1 MRKSDLHEEHFV
13 FVQGAVCANPCPT
26 GTYHLDCRFPSSSS
40 LLTSFS
46 SHNHQSL
53 HIVCRNS
60 LLCVAIDII
69 SALHV
74 VLKTHSENV
83 VTVTMEHI
91 ATMSMGSAIVS
102 QDIRG
107 RR

>member
-40 LLTSFS
+40 AIII
-46 SHNHQSL
+46 NHCTL
-53 HIVCRNS
+53 FAENS

-74 VLKTHSENV
+74 VLKTHPENV
-83 VTVTMEHI
+83 VTVTMELI
-91 ATMSMGSAIVS
+91 ATMSMDSAIVS
-102 QDIRG
+102 RDIKG
-107 RR
+107 RRWII